1 MKSRENIV
9 FLGMMGSGKSSI
21 GRLVSRNL
29 NLNFF
34 DIDQQIEKKLNM
46 KISKIFKEK
55 GEKFFRKFEEK
66 LTLEILKEKNTV
78 VSLGGGAFLNK
89 NIRDKILKKH
99 LSFWLKW
106 DAEILI
112 KRIKNSSKRPIAHNL
127 EYGDLINLVNK
138 RSIIYSRALYTVE
151 CNDLSKN
158 QIANKIIKIYEANK
172 INN

>member
-21 GRLVSRNL
+21 GRLVSKNL

-46 KISKIFKEK
+46 KISTIFKEK

-66 LTLEILKEKNTV
+66 ITLEVLKEKNAV

-89 NIRDKILKKH
+89 NIRDNVLKKH

-112 KRIKNSSKRPIAHNL
+112 KRIKNNSKRPIVNNL
-127 EYGDLINLVNK
+127 KYEDLINLVKK
-138 RSIIYSRALYTVE
+138 RSIIYSKALYNIK

-158 QIANKIIKIYEANK
+158 QITNKIINIYETNK
-172 INN
+172 INK